1 MISKKII
8 FFGNERLAT
17 AVKTSNPV
25 LHSLLN
31 NGYIIE
37 CIILNQD
44 NFASR
49 KERENEIELLAQKH
63 NIPCLKPK
71 SNSEIKSIIKNSDSE
86 IAILVAYGKLIP
98 ESVIE
103 LFPYGIINLHPS
115 LLPDKRGTTPI
126 ETTIKNGDTQSGVSV
141 MKLTSGMDNG
151 PLFAQ
156 KSLKLS
162 VDESKQNLSDSL
174 GKLGAELIIEV
185 LPSILA
191 KTIVPEDQSKLN
203 ISITSLIDKSDGIID
218 WNDSAEQI
226 ERNIRAYY
234 NWPRSVA
241 SIIGKRVIIT
251 KAKVINSSFGTPGD
265 IESENKNLIISCGDK
280 SLEILNLIPENKKEM
295 SGAAFLSGHNKQSL
309 L

>member
-31 NGYIIE
+31 NGYIVE
-37 CIILNQD
+37 SIILNQD

-49 KERENEIELLAQKH
+49 KENENEIEILARKY
-63 NIPCLKPK
+63 NIPCLKPRT
-71 SNSEIKSIIKNSDSE
+71 NSEIRSIIKNSDSE

-98 ESVIE
+98 ESIIE

-141 MKLTSGMDNG
+141 MKLTAGMDSG
-151 PLFAQ
+151 PIFAQ

-174 GKLGAELIIEV
+174 NKLGAELIIEV

-203 ISITSLIDKSDGIID
+203 ISITSLINKSDGIID

-234 NWPRSVA
+234 NWPRSVT
-241 SIIGKRVIIT
+241 SILGKRVIIT

-265 IESENKNLIISCGDK
+265 IKSENKNLIISCGDK

-295 SGAAFLSGHNKQSL
+295 TGAAFLGGYNKQSL